1 MAKMIYQT
9 KVIMARDKD
18 SFETQLNQFLSTL
31 DPDSYLGVQYQESSG
46 TFSAIAH
53 LKNRSKLIRRWL

>member
-18 SFETQLNQFLSTL
+18 SFEAQLNQFLSTL
-31 DPDSYLGVQYQESSG
+31 DPDSYLGTQYQESSG
-46 TFSAIAH
+46 TFSAIV
-53 LKNRSKLIRRWL
+53 LFRVKR